1 MATTVNHI
9 EMINIKDTGDLEVL
23 YPKNTSKDV
32 SVNPTSGT
40 AANTALQSDSKILST
55 LIDKFGTLSFIN
67 QVKANNLES
76 GLMTTSTVI
85 TQPNMYIADAVA
97 VKNLNTALNLLESKT
112 VDVSVVG
119 DTLVIK
125 SNGGGVSEGTD
136 TSDATATAEDIL
148 LGETAYARGEKLTGT
163 IPLKE
168 EATYIPTTEDQT
180 IEAGKYLKGN
190 QIIKGDSNLL
200 AENIKKGISIFGVDG
215 ILNQASDYG
224 WIFGVGVD
232 SPGTGALKNVIAC
245 NVPDVVVTGIGTI
258 TGTIEN
264 PGFSTNNNLGRNVNI
279 SCNKSFTAIYYGTGG
294 IYGGFSGGTQLSNGQ
309 SFTYT
314 AGTTL
319 QIAGINAG
327 GVIIITSEPY

>member
-1 MATTVNHI
+1 M
-9 EMINIKDTGDLEVL
+9 
-23 YPKNTSKDV
+23 
-32 SVNPTSGT
+32 
-40 AANTALQSDSKILST
+40 
-55 LIDKFGTLSFIN
+55 
-67 QVKANNLES
+67 
-76 GLMTTSTVI
+76 
-85 TQPNMYIADAVA
+85 
-97 VKNLNTALNLLESKT
+97 
-112 VDVSVVG
+112 
-119 DTLVIK
+119 
-125 SNGGGVSEGTD
+125 GGGVSEGTD

>member
-9 EMINIKDTGDLEVL
+9 EMINLKDTGDLEVL

-67 QVKANNLES
+67 KVKANNLES

-136 TSDATATAEDIL
+136 TFDATATAEDIL
-148 LGETAYARGEKLTGT
+148 LGETAYVNGQKITGT

-168 EATYIPTTEDQT
+168 EETFTPSTTDQT
-180 IEAGKYLKGN
+180 IKAGKYLNGN
-190 QIIKGDSNLL
+190 QIIKGDPNLL
-200 AENIKKGISIFGVDG
+200 AKNIKKDISIFGVE
-215 ILNQASDYG
+215 
-224 WIFGVGVD
+224 
-232 SPGTGALKNVIAC
+232 GTMA
-245 NVPDVVVTGIGTI
+245 P
-258 TGTIEN
+258 
-264 PGFSTNNNLGRNVNI
+264 FS
-279 SCNKSFTAIYYGTGG
+279 GTGG
-294 IYGGFSGGTQLSNGQ
+294 GFSFCHIRGHRYGGMGADVTPPGWANRLPAGSYKCTYKSVVLRSGVSAWININGARAVNGQTYTFSNGSCTITFGDSQ
-309 SFTYT
+309 SSGDIEGALAY
-314 AGTTL
+314 AECHL
-319 QIAGINAG
+319 IP
-327 GVIIITSEPY
+327 V

>member
-125 SNGGGVSEGTD
+125 SNGGG
-136 TSDATATAEDIL
+136 
-148 LGETAYARGEKLTGT
+148 
-163 IPLKE
+163 
-168 EATYIPTTEDQT
+168 
-180 IEAGKYLKGN
+180 GK
-190 QIIKGDSNLL
+190 
-200 AENIKKGISIFGVDG
+200 
-215 ILNQASDYG
+215 
-224 WIFGVGVD
+224 
-232 SPGTGALKNVIAC
+232 
-245 NVPDVVVTGIGTI
+245 
-258 TGTIEN
+258 
-264 PGFSTNNNLGRNVNI
+264 
-279 SCNKSFTAIYYGTGG
+279 
-294 IYGGFSGGTQLSNGQ
+294 
-309 SFTYT
+309 
-314 AGTTL
+314 
-319 QIAGINAG
+319 
-327 GVIIITSEPY
+327 